1 MKMHGRHMMPSM
13 PSCDDGQ
20 HRASPG
26 SGAPGQERGQRGVL
40 DRGVFVGQESGG
52 ECNMDVPS
60 VHNSVLTNTEKKY

>member
-1 MKMHGRHMMPSM
+1 MMSSM

-26 SGAPGQERGQRGVL
+26 SGAPGEQRGQRGIL
-40 DRGVFVGQESGG
+40 DRGAYVGQESGG

-60 VHNSVLTNTEKKY
+60 VPNSALVSTEKKY